1 MQRVRHRRNALT
13 SPERQNDCWRQ
24 TDGCRLGRH
33 VLDGAW
39 AHGTQSLGNG
49 SVAGCVRPCARSS
62 GQNMRVPTLRA
73 LPVGRRN
80 WLEDFDATCAA
91 DENTMGISVQ
101 NNGHRGAF
109 GCEHRF
115 PDVSSQRGGNSRID
129 GSDEG
134 IHLQQSQPEVEKDST
149 LVLRPQCMC
158 VGTGF
163 GQFKPTIH
171 AAELPRQAQR
181 NTMVPR
187 FRSW

>member
-1 MQRVRHRRNALT
+1 
-13 SPERQNDCWRQ
+13 
-24 TDGCRLGRH
+24 
-33 VLDGAW
+33 
-39 AHGTQSLGNG
+39 
-49 SVAGCVRPCARSS
+49 
-62 GQNMRVPTLRA
+62 
-73 LPVGRRN
+73 
-80 WLEDFDATCAA
+80 
-91 DENTMGISVQ
+91 MGISVQ